1 VLKMNHF
8 VSIGIALIVGVLCGK
23 VMNKFKVPAVA
34 GYIIGGLLLGT
45 SVFNIISPEMI
56 NDMSFISDFAL
67 CIIAFNIGSELELPV
82 IKQLGKSIFII
93 AIFEAIGAFILV
105 TTVSYAITK
114 DPAIA
119 LILGSV
125 SAATA
130 PAATVMV
137 LRELNAK
144 GPLTSTLLGVV
155 AVDDAICLIIFA
167 MAASVAKVFVNHELI
182 TVQKV
187 LLLPIEEI
195 GLSIIAG
202 ATLGFLLTL
211 LIKYSESDRELLPF
225 IIGALLVLDGAATV
239 FGLSPL
245 LSAMSMGIIVA
256 NVSPKK
262 NKAFKLLEEFSPA
275 IVAVFFILAGARLN
289 IAYIPQIG
297 LLGVAYFIFRILGKV
312 GGASLG
318 AILSKAPVNV
328 KKYIGYGLLSQ
339 VGVAVGLAITV
350 NREFPDTPIG
360 NIVVTILLATTILTE
375 IVGPITTKYVI
386 VKSNEAR
393 V

>member
-1 VLKMNHF
+1 MNHF
-8 VSIGIALIVGVLCGK
+8 ISIGIALVVGVLCGK

-45 SVFNIISPEMI
+45 SVFKIISPEMI
-56 NDMSFISDFAL
+56 SEMSFISDFAL
-67 CIIAFNIGSELELPV
+67 CIIAFNIGSELEFPV
-82 IKQLGKSIFII
+82 IKKLGKLIFII
-93 AIFEAIGAFILV
+93 AFCEAIGAFLLV
-105 TTVSYAITK
+105 TIVSYLITK

-167 MAASVAKVFVNHELI
+167 MAASVAKVFVNHEVI
-182 TVQKV
+182 TLQKV

-202 ATLGFLLTL
+202 GILGLALTV
-211 LIKYSESDRELLPF
+211 LIKYSKSDRELLPF
-225 IIGALLVLDGAATV
+225 IIGMLLILDGAASL

-262 NKAFKLLEEFSPA
+262 SRAFNLLEEFSPA

-297 LLGVAYFIFRILGKV
+297 LLGVAYFIFRILGKI

-318 AILSKAPVNV
+318 AVISKAPINV

-350 NREFPDTPIG
+350 NREFPNTPIG

-375 IVGPITTKYVI
+375 VIGPIATKYVI
-386 VKSNEAR
+386 VKSDEAR

>member
-1 VLKMNHF
+1 MNHF
-8 VSIGIALIVGVLCGK
+8 ISIGIALVVGVLCGK

-56 NDMSFISDFAL
+56 SEMSFISDFAL
-67 CIIAFNIGSELELPV
+67 CIIAFNIGSELEFPV
-82 IKQLGKSIFII
+82 IKKLGKLIFII
-93 AIFEAIGAFILV
+93 AFFEAIGAFALV
-105 TTVSYAITK
+105 TAVSYAITK

-167 MAASVAKVFVNHELI
+167 MAASVAKVFVNHEVI
-182 TVQKV
+182 TLQKV

-202 ATLGFLLTL
+202 GILGLILTV
-211 LIKYSESDRELLPF
+211 LIKYSRGDRELLPF
-225 IIGALLVLDGAATV
+225 IIGMLLVLDGAASV

-245 LSAMSMGIIVA
+245 LSAMSMGIVVA

-262 NKAFKLLEEFSPA
+262 SRAFNLLEEFSPA

-297 LLGVAYFIFRILGKV
+297 LLGVAYFVFRIIGKV

-318 AILSKAPVNV
+318 AVISKAPINV

-350 NREFPDTPIG
+350 NREFPNTPIG

-375 IVGPITTKYVI
+375 VIGPIATKYVI
-386 VKSNEAR
+386 VKSDEAR